1 MYDSS
6 GSTKGFWIEREEQAG
21 LGDGSVSGVHAM
33 QTQGAALDPSTMSEP
48 GPAVLP
54 AIPALASRGCTPPG
68 SQWPDSLTE
77 IVNSEFN
84 ENLSQKNKVE
94 GLRRLSADLSEHPMY
109 MNAHAGGTGK
119 EASSRYMR

>member
-1 MYDSS
+1 MPC
-6 GSTKGFWIEREEQAG
+6 KPKELHW
-21 LGDGSVSGVHAM
+21 
-33 QTQGAALDPSTMSEP
+33 
-48 GPAVLP
+48 
-54 AIPALASRGCTPPG
+54 IPALCQSQALQFCLQSLPWRVEAVRPPG

-84 ENLSQKNKVE
+84 ENLPQKNKVE